1 MAVEKNVDEKVD
13 IKSVEVKT
21 DYTMLKGVNKGS
33 TKTGKAK
40 KVIKKGST
48 VSLTEAQAKLYK
60 KLNWI

>member
-1 MAVEKNVDEKVD
+1 MAVEKNVEVKKDY
-13 IKSVEVKT
+13 IMLKSVN
-21 DYTMLKGVNKGS
+21 YGS
-33 TKTGKAK
+33 TSKGKPK